1 MLKFEGANTVK
12 SKAALSALL
21 VGGLVASAATSA
33 QAQDSNSPWT
43 YWLGAGAM
51 FFEGD
56 EANYHG
62 GMYEG
67 RLNYKYDPAFSFEW
81 GLGAVPFMEGRDY
94 PAPSHREASFN
105 GRNSPGENW
114 AVKTNLSALWHLNE
128 DQNYTGKWD
137 PYLSLIGGTSFFGKW
152 RDGANWSPF
161 GGPGL
166 GLGYWWDRN
175 LGARADYN
183 MVVAEDDGAE
193 INHHVLLMGFYRF
206 GSEGDTTGQTTGDE
220 ARQLGEPSSG
230 PLRPIYFDFDR
241 SDIRG
246 DSQATLSENAK
257 WMEKNRDKRVSLEGH
272 CDERG
277 TNEYNL
283 ALGERR
289 ARAAFD
295 YLRSL
300 GVPKDQLSTVSFGEE
315 IPADPGHNEAAWSK
329 NRRVESVIK
338 K

>member
-1 MLKFEGANTVK
+1 MGSLIGT
-12 SKAALSALL
+12 
-21 VGGLVASAATSA
+21 A
-33 QAQDSNSPWT
+33 QPSHAQDRNSPWT
-43 YWLGAGAM
+43 YWLGAGAV

-56 EANYHG
+56 EPNYSG
-62 GMYEG
+62 QLYDL
-67 RLNYKYDPAFSFEW
+67 RLNYKLNPAWSVEG
-81 GLGAVPFMEGRDY
+81 GLGGSPFLEGRDY
-94 PAPSHREASFN
+94 PAPSSREGTYN

-114 AVKTNLSALWHLNE
+114 FVKSNLSVLWHMNQDENLN
-128 DQNYTGKWD
+128 GKWD
-137 PYLSLIGGTSFFGKW
+137 PYLSLIGGTAYFGKW
-152 RDGANWSPF
+152 RDGPNWSPF

-166 GLGYWWDRN
+166 GVGYWFNPD
-175 LGARADYN
+175 AAVRADYN
-183 MVVAEDDGAE
+183 AVVANDHDAE

-206 GSEGDTTGQTTGDE
+206 GGPGRDTSGDTSRDQNQQELG
-220 ARQLGEPSSG
+220 ARSSG
-230 PLRPIYFDFDR
+230 PLKPIYFDFDKAE
-241 SDIRG
+241 IRR
-246 DSQATLSENAK
+246 DAQQTLRENSQWLER
-257 WMEKNRDKRVSLEGH
+257 NRDKRVSLEGH

-289 ARAAFD
+289 ARAAFE

-300 GVPKDQLSTVSFGEE
+300 GVPKEQMSTVSFGEE